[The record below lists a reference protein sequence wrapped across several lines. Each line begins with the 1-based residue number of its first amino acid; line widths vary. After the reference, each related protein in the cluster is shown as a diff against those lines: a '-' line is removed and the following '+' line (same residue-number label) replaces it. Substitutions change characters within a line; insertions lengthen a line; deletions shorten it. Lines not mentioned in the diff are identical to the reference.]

1 MVLLLLV
8 VENPQSTGSGW
19 RQWGASAQNDDGSTM
34 IVDPPAE
41 YEWWGCATLS
51 SAILAQNLFSLF
63 TRRSLYKTRES
74 RHPRCTGAASF
85 RVESGIVMVDSNRVP
100 VNGCGQLFV
109 QNESSHP
116 IKRKVEHDTGFEGW
130 TG

>member
-1 MVLLLLV
+1 MVGLC
-8 VENPQSTGSGW
+8 NTIQCDTSTEFVFSLHK
-19 RQWGASAQNDDGSTM
+19 
-34 IVDPPAE
+34 
-41 YEWWGCATLS
+41 TLS
-51 SAILAQNLFSLF
+51 LQDK
-63 TRRSLYKTRES
+63 RV
-74 RHPRCTGAASF
+74 RHPRCTGSASF